1 MDEKKEKVVGIIGG
15 MGPES
20 TAELIRRVFLLT
32 KTNVEQDHIHIIAD
46 SNPKIP
52 DRTAYLLGKGP
63 SPVPALQETV
73 KRLTQAGADLL
84 AIPCNTAHIFYD
96 DMQSATS
103 VPILNMIEC
112 CAEWTK
118 KICQPGDQVGLL
130 ATLGTIKAGTY
141 AQALSKRGLQS
152 ILPTEEEQETLME
165 AIYGNDGVKK
175 GQYSRPLEI
184 VRELSEKLLA
194 RGAQAVIAGCTEI
207 SIIADEIKHPKII
220 DALTVLAKQI
230 VIEVKGEEFLKED
243 L

>member
-112 CAEWTK
+112 CAE
-118 KICQPGDQVGLL
+118 
-130 ATLGTIKAGTY
+130 
-141 AQALSKRGLQS
+141 
-152 ILPTEEEQETLME
+152 
-165 AIYGNDGVKK
+165 
-175 GQYSRPLEI
+175 
-184 VRELSEKLLA
+184 
-194 RGAQAVIAGCTEI
+194 
-207 SIIADEIKHPKII
+207 
-220 DALTVLAKQI
+220 
-230 VIEVKGEEFLKED
+230 
-243 L
+243 